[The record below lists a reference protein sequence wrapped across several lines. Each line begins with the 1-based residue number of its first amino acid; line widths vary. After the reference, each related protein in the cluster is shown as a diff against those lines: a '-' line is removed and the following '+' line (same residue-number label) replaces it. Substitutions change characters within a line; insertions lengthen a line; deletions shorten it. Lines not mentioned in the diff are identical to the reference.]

1 MRQKFLYFVCHS
13 GLDPESS
20 LFDYI
25 PAFAGM
31 TAWEITYRSVGRTTL
46 DVAEEKKGVREMKR
60 RSAGRRIT
68 FLILMIVFTFPWVLM
83 AMERVQLWEVVDP
96 EGVIRIEPIKIN
108 PHPLTLEGKTVVLR
122 WNGKHNG
129 DHFLN
134 RVAELL
140 RENVKGIKVVKSW
153 EVAPET
159 VDPITG
165 NEERSKE
172 FAKKISSLKPDIVIG
187 AQAD

>member
-1 MRQKFLYFVCHS
+1 MK
-13 GLDPESS
+13 G
-20 LFDYI
+20 
-25 PAFAGM
+25 
-31 TAWEITYRSVGRTTL
+31 RSVG
-46 DVAEEKKGVREMKR
+46 
-60 RSAGRRIT
+60 AGIT
-68 FLILMIVFTFPWVLM
+68 FLMLMIVFTFPRVLI
-83 AMERVQLWEVVDP
+83 AKERAQLWEVINP
-96 EGVIRIEPIKIN
+96 EGVIRIEPMKVN
-108 PHPLTLEGKTVVLR
+108 LHPSTLEGKTVVLR

-140 RENVKGIKVVKSW
+140 NEKVKGIKVTKSW

-165 NEERSKE
+165 NDERSKE
-172 FAKKISSLKPDIVIG
+172 FARRIASFKPDIVIA

>member
-1 MRQKFLYFVCHS
+1 MIQYENE
-13 GLDPESS
+13 G
-20 LFDYI
+20 
-25 PAFAGM
+25 
-31 TAWEITYRSVGRTTL
+31 
-46 DVAEEKKGVREMKR
+46 KKGVREMKGI
-60 RSAGRRIT
+60 SAGTRMT
-68 FLILMIVFTFPWVLM
+68 LLIFMMVL
-83 AMERVQLWEVVDP
+83 AYPSGLIAKERVQLWEVINP
-96 EGVIRIEPIKIN
+96 EGVIRIELMKVN
-108 PHPLTLEGKTVVLR
+108 LHPSTLEGKTVVLR

-140 RENVKGIKVVKSW
+140 KENVKGIKVIKSW

-165 NEERSKE
+165 NDERSKE
-172 FAKKISSLKPDIVIG
+172 FARKIASFKPDIVIA

>member
-1 MRQKFLYFVCHS
+1 
-13 GLDPESS
+13 
-20 LFDYI
+20 
-25 PAFAGM
+25 
-31 TAWEITYRSVGRTTL
+31 
-46 DVAEEKKGVREMKR
+46 MKR
-60 RSAGRRIT
+60 MAAGTRIS
-68 FLILMIVFTFPWVLM
+68 FLIFMMVLSYPWVLL
-83 AMERVQLWEVVDP
+83 AKERVQLWEVINP
-96 EGVIRIEPIKIN
+96 EGVIRIEPMKVN
-108 PHPLTLEGKTVVLR
+108 PHPSNLEGKTVVLR

-140 RENVKGIKVVKSW
+140 EEKVKGIKVIKSW

-172 FAKKISSLKPDIVIG
+172 FARKIATFNPDIVIA

>member
-1 MRQKFLYFVCHS
+1 MK
-13 GLDPESS
+13 G
-20 LFDYI
+20 
-25 PAFAGM
+25 
-31 TAWEITYRSVGRTTL
+31 RSVG
-46 DVAEEKKGVREMKR
+46 
-60 RSAGRRIT
+60 AGIT
-68 FLILMIVFTFPWVLM
+68 FLMLMIVFTFPRVII
-83 AMERVQLWEVVDP
+83 AKERAQLWEVINP
-96 EGVIRIEPIKIN
+96 EGVIRIEPMKVN
-108 PHPLTLEGKTVVLR
+108 LHPSTLEGKTVVLR

-140 RENVKGIKVVKSW
+140 KEKVKGIKVTKSW

-165 NEERSKE
+165 NDERSKE
-172 FAKKISSLKPDIVIG
+172 FARRIASFKPDIVIA

>member
-1 MRQKFLYFVCHS
+1 
-13 GLDPESS
+13 
-20 LFDYI
+20 
-25 PAFAGM
+25 
-31 TAWEITYRSVGRTTL
+31 
-46 DVAEEKKGVREMKR
+46 MKR
-60 RSAGRRIT
+60 MSAGTRIS
-68 FLILMIVFTFPWVLM
+68 FLIFMMVLSYPWVLL
-83 AMERVQLWEVVDP
+83 ARERVQLWEVINP
-96 EGVIRIEPIKIN
+96 EGVIRIEPMKVN
-108 PHPLTLEGKTVVLR
+108 PHPSNLEGKTVVLR

-140 RENVKGIKVVKSW
+140 EEKVKGIKVIKSW

-172 FAKKISSLKPDIVIG
+172 FARKIATFNPDIVIA

>member
-1 MRQKFLYFVCHS
+1 
-13 GLDPESS
+13 
-20 LFDYI
+20 
-25 PAFAGM
+25 
-31 TAWEITYRSVGRTTL
+31 
-46 DVAEEKKGVREMKR
+46 MKR
-60 RSAGRRIT
+60 RSAGGWVA
-68 FLILMIVFTFPWVLM
+68 FLILMMMFAFPWVLK
-83 AMERVQLWEVVDP
+83 AKERTQLWEVIDP
-96 EGVIRIEPIKIN
+96 EGVIRIEPMKVN
-108 PHPLTLEGKTVVLR
+108 PHPSTLEGKTVVLR

-129 DHFLN
+129 NHFLN

-140 RENVKGIKVVKSW
+140 KEKVKDIRIIRSW

-172 FAKKISSLKPDIVIG
+172 FARRIASFRPDVVVA

>member
-1 MRQKFLYFVCHS
+1 
-13 GLDPESS
+13 
-20 LFDYI
+20 
-25 PAFAGM
+25 
-31 TAWEITYRSVGRTTL
+31 
-46 DVAEEKKGVREMKR
+46 MKR
-60 RSAGRRIT
+60 MAAGTRIS
-68 FLILMIVFTFPWVLM
+68 FLIFMMVLSYPWVLL
-83 AMERVQLWEVVDP
+83 AKERVQLWEVINP
-96 EGVIRIEPIKIN
+96 EGVIRIEPMKVN
-108 PHPLTLEGKTVVLR
+108 PHPSNLEGKTVVLR

-140 RENVKGIKVVKSW
+140 EEKVKGVKVIKSW

-165 NEERSKE
+165 NEKRSKE
-172 FAKKISSLKPDIVIG
+172 FARKIATFDPDIVIA